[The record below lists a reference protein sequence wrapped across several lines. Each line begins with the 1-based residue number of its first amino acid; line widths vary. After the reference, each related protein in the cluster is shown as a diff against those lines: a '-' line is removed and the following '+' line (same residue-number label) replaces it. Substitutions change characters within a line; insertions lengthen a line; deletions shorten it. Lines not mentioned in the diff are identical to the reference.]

1 MKCKDCCSYRPSD
14 FIEGQGTCK
23 ESLQP
28 VTTNKECNL
37 YLKEKQPQHKTIN
50 KKIINGEK
58 GDVNKMEEYIRDYNN
73 ISLDDIIERINYK
86 ILNCVERN
94 VNAGKLEDK
103 FCLEELS
110 MLQKAKDI
118 LQDCADEIYEENLE
132 ESDVEEEE

>member
-14 FIEGQGTCK
+14 FDKDWGTC
-23 ESLQP
+23 EQSLLTA
-28 VTTNKECNL
+28 TTDKECSL
-37 YLKEKQPQHKTIN
+37 YLKEKQPQY
-50 KKIINGEK
+50 KIINGEK
-58 GDVNKMEEYIRDYNN
+58 EGANKMEEYIRDYNN
-73 ISLDDIIERINYK
+73 ISLDDVIERINYK

>member
-14 FIEGQGTCK
+14 FDKDWGTCK
-23 ESLQP
+23 ESLLT
-28 VTTNKECNL
+28 VTTDRECSL
-37 YLKEKQPQHKTIN
+37 LLKEKQSQY
-50 KKIINGEK
+50 KIINGER
-58 GDVNKMEEYIRDYNN
+58 GANKMEEYIRDYND
-73 ISLDDIIERINYK
+73 ISLDEIIERINYK

-110 MLQKAKDI
+110 MLQRAKDI
-118 LQDCADEIYEENLE
+118 LQECADEIYEENLE

>member
-14 FIEGQGTCK
+14 LIEGQGTCK
-23 ESLQP
+23 ESLLT
-28 VTTNKECNL
+28 VTTDKECSL
-37 YLKEKQPQHKTIN
+37 LLKEKQSQH
-50 KKIINGEK
+50 KIINGEK
-58 GDVNKMEEYIRDYNN
+58 KGENKMEEYIRDYNN
-73 ISLDDIIERINYK
+73 ISLDEIIERINYK

-118 LQDCADEIYEENLE
+118 LQECADEIYEERLE
-132 ESDVEEEE
+132 ESDMEEEE

>member
-23 ESLQP
+23 ESLLT
-28 VTTNKECNL
+28 VTTDKECSL
-37 YLKEKQPQHKTIN
+37 LLKEKQSQH
-50 KKIINGEK
+50 KIINGEK
-58 GDVNKMEEYIRDYNN
+58 KGENKMEEYIRDYND

-86 ILNCVERN
+86 ILHCVETS
-94 VNAGKLEDK
+94 VYAGKLENS
-103 FCLEELS
+103 LEELS

-118 LQDCADEIYEENLE
+118 LQECADEIYEENLE